1 MNFCPFYKGEPLKR
15 AKRGRKRR
23 QAQRAVRRCRPQNRT
38 KYFRQLEKIS
48 PRVYEAFM
56 EKINNPVFIEF
67 KNKLNMLTAK
77 WDTLCKELE
86 DETL

>member
-1 MNFCPFYKGEPLKR
+1 MDDKVKKLIVLGNTYKAL
-15 AKRGRKRR
+15 
-23 QAQRAVRRCRPQNRT
+23 
-38 KYFRQLEKIS
+38 
-48 PRVYEAFM
+48 VYDIIKEDERLAFM

-86 DETL
+86 DETLQFD